1 MPIYEYVCEKCG
13 NHIEM
18 LQKVGDPPPQKCTKC
33 KKGKMEKIFS
43 RTSFQLKGS
52 GWYASDYAKPSSASK
67 IEGKTESKAESKTES
82 KAEKTPEKKTEKK
95 SESKTEKAS
104 SGSKTAPVV

>member
-13 NHIEM
+13 NHLELM
-18 LQKVGDPPPQKCTKC
+18 QKVGDAPPKKCAKC

-52 GWYASDYAKPSSASK
+52 GWYASDYGKPSASGAVESKPESSKSESKSEKKTASK
-67 IEGKTESKAESKTES
+67 SEKKAESK
-82 KAEKTPEKKTEKK
+82 P
-95 SESKTEKAS
+95 EKAS
-104 SGSKTAPVV
+104 TDSKAAPAA

>member
-18 LQKVGDPPPQKCTKC
+18 MQKVGDAPPQKCAKC

-52 GWYASDYAKPSSASK
+52 GWYASDYAKSPAASK
-67 IEGKTESKAESKTES
+67 PEAKTEAKTDTKTETKTEKS
-82 KAEKTPEKKTEKK
+82 PDSKPEKKSDGKAEK
-95 SESKTEKAS
+95 S
-104 SGSKTAPVV
+104 STGPKTAPAA